1 MTTYKRKQFFA
12 IVSVAL
18 FSLTVISC
26 ALAEEK
32 ILDFDSHIIL
42 HSDSTMTVKETLT
55 VTVEGKNI
63 RHGLYR
69 NVPVS
74 IQNNVELG
82 ARRYLQMKPFE
93 IYRIP
98 GFEIISVLRDGRPE
112 PYHLN
117 KDRLFIGDEKVELAH
132 GEHTYTI
139 KYKTDRHIGFNN
151 TYEDVLYWYI
161 RGYNSDHYN
170 RSFPIERSSLTLE
183 LPAGTVPKNTFIEGY
198 ANPDYPKKDF
208 TTSVAGTKTGSEN
221 ILSFTSTPIGRKEY
235 GPYIRM
241 DLPKGFI
248 HEPTMGKEF
257 RYFLRDTKH
266 IQIGLMIFTCELM
279 ILFLYYFIIWL
290 RTGKDPK
297 RGIIMPI
304 YTPPAD
310 LSPAAIRY
318 IMQKGYDIKCFAS
331 ALMNLAAKG
340 YLKISEKGSRY
351 FLTRIKISASGLP
364 AEETAFFSALFG
376 NEWGLDMSQVNQAI
390 INRAT
395 GELKNSLQR
404 NYLKKYFLSN
414 AKYLVPG
421 IVISLLTIGF
431 EGFILEAS
439 QGFLGLA
446 GLFFYMVVW
455 GPVAV
460 IFVRPA
466 IYFGK
471 YFINKKKGKLQY
483 FLALIVVIPLLFL
496 FAFPVVFI
504 LGTFM
509 GIIHIRL
516 TSLIVAM
523 TALHVIFYHLIK
535 VPTPPGREMLDKIEG
550 FKMFLS
556 ATEKN
561 RMNMMNPP
569 EKTPELLQKYM
580 PYALVLNVEQKWS
593 EQFSGIMS
601 AEALLA
607 AQNTDPY
614 FLYSLRNVFAGIK
627 FDLRSFLR

>member
-1 MTTYKRKQFFA
+1 
-12 IVSVAL
+12 
-18 FSLTVISC
+18 
-26 ALAEEK
+26 
-32 ILDFDSHIIL
+32 
-42 HSDSTMTVKETLT
+42 
-55 VTVEGKNI
+55 
-63 RHGLYR
+63 
-69 NVPVS
+69 
-74 IQNNVELG
+74 
-82 ARRYLQMKPFE
+82 
-93 IYRIP
+93 
-98 GFEIISVLRDGRPE
+98 
-112 PYHLN
+112 
-117 KDRLFIGDEKVELAH
+117 
-132 GEHTYTI
+132 
-139 KYKTDRHIGFNN
+139 
-151 TYEDVLYWYI
+151 
-161 RGYNSDHYN
+161 
-170 RSFPIERSSLTLE
+170 
-183 LPAGTVPKNTFIEGY
+183 
-198 ANPDYPKKDF
+198 
-208 TTSVAGTKTGSEN
+208 
-221 ILSFTSTPIGRKEY
+221 
-235 GPYIRM
+235 
-241 DLPKGFI
+241 
-248 HEPTMGKEF
+248 
-257 RYFLRDTKH
+257 
-266 IQIGLMIFTCELM
+266 
-279 ILFLYYFIIWL
+279 
-290 RTGKDPK
+290 
-297 RGIIMPI
+297 
-304 YTPPAD
+304 
-310 LSPAAIRY
+310 
-318 IMQKGYDIKCFAS
+318 
-331 ALMNLAAKG
+331 
-340 YLKISEKGSRY
+340 
-351 FLTRIKISASGLP
+351 
-364 AEETAFFSALFG
+364 
-376 NEWGLDMSQVNQAI
+376 MSQVNQSI

-421 IVISLLTIGF
+421 IVISLLIIGF
-431 EGFILEAS
+431 ESFILEAS

-471 YFINKKKGKLQY
+471 YFINKKKGELQY

-535 VPTPPGREMLDKIEG
+535 TPTPPGREMLDKIEG

-556 ATEKN
+556 ATEKD

-614 FLYSLRNVFAGIK
+614 FLYSLRNVFAEIK